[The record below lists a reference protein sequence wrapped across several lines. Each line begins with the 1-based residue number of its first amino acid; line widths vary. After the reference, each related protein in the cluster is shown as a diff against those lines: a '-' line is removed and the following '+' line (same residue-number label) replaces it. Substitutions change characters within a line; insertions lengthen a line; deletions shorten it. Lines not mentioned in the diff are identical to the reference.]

1 MNKPALNKIIAGTLT
16 VCFCMSLALSG
27 KAQECRDRHS
37 LALRWGVSV
46 PLGNQFLSKAVTR
59 AETWNGT
66 GIFLLVFRWDWV
78 SVTVL
83 LRRKE

>member
-46 PLGNQFLSKAVTR
+46 FVEGRLLGRRPGMGLAFFFLFFGGIGCRLPFFFGERDDGGPL
-59 AETWNGT
+59 
-66 GIFLLVFRWDWV
+66 
-78 SVTVL
+78 
-83 LRRKE
+83 